1 MIVIFGYIYII
12 GGYKSIKE
20 EETNICTD
28 VKFIKMDTL
37 MNQWTDFPI
46 EGSKPINIIS
56 PSLQLI
62 FKRYLVAVSI
72 YSGLNIF
79 ILDLMKKT
87 GLNLNIKVSFLNEM
101 ELSNKIYFYNGKYFL
116 PELKEKN
123 EENSINL
130 YEIKFIS

>member
-62 FKRYLVAVSI
+62 FKRYIQVNV
-72 YSGLNIF
+72 
-79 ILDLMKKT
+79 
-87 GLNLNIKVSFLNEM
+87 
-101 ELSNKIYFYNGKYFL
+101 
-116 PELKEKN
+116 
-123 EENSINL
+123 
-130 YEIKFIS
+130 